1 MAGQALVTSS
11 RTDVDAVSREDLCEF
26 VTFNIAGQ
34 FFGIPVLIVQDILL
48 PENIASIPLAP
59 PEVRGSINLRGRIV
73 TVIDVRIRL
82 GLESREISS
91 SKQVEEQMAEEAAA
105 EEAAAEETA
114 AEEAVAVE
122 EGAEPLTDEEQG
134 AKAEV
139 RAHEAV
145 DAVKRKNREHMMGV
159 TVEHQ
164 NELYTLL
171 VDSVGDVISLSKK
184 SYEGNPSTLDP
195 LWREFASGVYRL
207 DNDLMVVLDVDR
219 LLDFRAKEED

>member
-1 MAGQALVTSS
+1 MTGQALVTSGG
-11 RTDVDAVSREDLCEF
+11 TEIDALSREDLREF
-26 VTFNIAGQ
+26 VTFHIAGQ
-34 FFGIPVLIVQDILL
+34 LFGIPVLIVQDILL

-73 TVIDVRIRL
+73 TVIDVRVRL
-82 GLESREISS
+82 GLETREIAFDKTMADQRAAVEAANEIEAAEAQADSG
-91 SKQVEEQMAEEAAA
+91 VELTEEEQSTNAAEAA
-105 EEAAAEETA
+105 E
-114 AEEAVAVE
+114 
-122 EGAEPLTDEEQG
+122 
-134 AKAEV
+134 
-139 RAHEAV
+139 RSAHEAV

-171 VDSVGDVISLSKK
+171 VDSVGDVIALSKK

-207 DNDLMVVLDVDR
+207 DNDLMVVLDVER
-219 LLDFRAKEED
+219 LLDFKAKGED